1 MPYEVVLLDP
11 AKDFLVRL
19 GEKLQAKA
27 YRAIDLLAHFG
38 PLLRMPHSRKLGDYE
53 LWELRVQQ
61 AGMICRLFYFHREN
75 QSRRDTEST
84 ATEGGVPWRNHM
96 NSTRYADFL
105 KQQLRNP
112 KVRKE
117 YDALE
122 GEFALAKEIIELRI
136 RKKLTQKQLAQQIG
150 TSQPAIARIES
161 GSYQNVSLSFL
172 RRVADALGAVP
183 EIHLKR
189 KGA

>member
-1 MPYEVVLLDP
+1 M
-11 AKDFLVRL
+11 K
-19 GEKLQAKA
+19 
-27 YRAIDLLAHFG
+27 
-38 PLLRMPHSRKLGDYE
+38 
-53 LWELRVQQ
+53 
-61 AGMICRLFYFHREN
+61 
-75 QSRRDTEST
+75 T
-84 ATEGGVPWRNHM
+84 
-96 NSTRYADFL
+96 TRYAAFL

-112 KVRKE
+112 KVRKA

>member
-1 MPYEVVLLDP
+1 
-11 AKDFLVRL
+11 
-19 GEKLQAKA
+19 
-27 YRAIDLLAHFG
+27 
-38 PLLRMPHSRKLGDYE
+38 
-53 LWELRVQQ
+53 
-61 AGMICRLFYFHREN
+61 
-75 QSRRDTEST
+75 
-84 ATEGGVPWRNHM
+84 M

>member
-1 MPYEVVLLDP
+1 MKV
-11 AKDFLVRL
+11 
-19 GEKLQAKA
+19 
-27 YRAIDLLAHFG
+27 
-38 PLLRMPHSRKLGDYE
+38 
-53 LWELRVQQ
+53 
-61 AGMICRLFYFHREN
+61 
-75 QSRRDTEST
+75 
-84 ATEGGVPWRNHM
+84 
-96 NSTRYADFL
+96 TRYEDFR

-117 YDALE
+117 YQALE

-161 GSYQNVSLSFL
+161 GSYKNVSLSFL

>member
-1 MPYEVVLLDP
+1 MKV
-11 AKDFLVRL
+11 
-19 GEKLQAKA
+19 
-27 YRAIDLLAHFG
+27 
-38 PLLRMPHSRKLGDYE
+38 
-53 LWELRVQQ
+53 
-61 AGMICRLFYFHREN
+61 
-75 QSRRDTEST
+75 
-84 ATEGGVPWRNHM
+84 
-96 NSTRYADFL
+96 TRYEDFR

-117 YDALE
+117 YQALE

-161 GSYQNVSLSFL
+161 GSYKNVSLSFL

-183 EIHLKR
+183 EIHLKH